1 MNSPK
6 NLCLSRVSLAVCAAL
21 ATVAT
26 TTWAEPIYQVPFG
39 RQADVSRWS
48 DNYFEIGV
56 LGVKADNNGR
66 DNYKFGEYNGLSQ
79 DGTYGLLGFN
89 YVTQGQRLHA
99 SNLGS
104 DTFKFLVE
112 GGQQGTFTASA
123 SVEQLTWAKSDSS
136 RFIYNGLGSAQLR
149 VPANYPV
156 YTALQQADLDNA
168 TTINGFMKDFDVKQ
182 KRNTQRVNVASIL
195 SPNWDFKV
203 SVREDKRDGTHLL
216 GGMNPVSFVAS
227 VQPSPI
233 LDSTRQVEAQLT
245 FASKPFQAQLAYT
258 LSKYENTIPS
268 FRWENP
274 YQALTTTVT
283 TTRQSSEMSL
293 DPSNVFHNIA
303 LTTGW
308 NISKSTRLTTQ
319 LIHGVAKQ
327 EEPFLPYSSN
337 AAAVVTIYA
346 PRGHLGGHVE
356 TNLADITFTTSPM
369 DKMGLKL
376 AYQYRDSD
384 NQTPKDTYYNIGFD
398 GTAQATTNS
407 TSIRRNAAIESKE
420 QKFTADVDYEILA
433 RTKLRG
439 VLEHKKAEYDFA
451 DAPSA
456 TENKAQVELR
466 RPISDEFL
474 GGVSLAHKQRAID
487 SYNKNQWFSAGYPS
501 PGAAA
506 ANATSTTTA
515 YFTNN
520 PQVRSF
526 IYADYDEDRLKFNA
540 SWNATEQV
548 SVQGSVDSYV
558 QKFKDKDCSSIT
570 DPNVERA
577 TNVINGFSANS
588 IVWENVCLGRK
599 SLKGNTA
606 SVDTQWQF
614 DEDASTFVF
623 LTYADYTIDQRGR
636 SWGAGSTSGQI
647 QIADNA
653 DRDYETET
661 TYKDQTIG
669 WGLKLRPTEAIEVG
683 GQYVFTRSKGNTS
696 VNLVANS
703 ALTSLYSPTPYPETI
718 YHVNSAQLF
727 AKWNY
732 NSRLTFRVNYLYES
746 MKGNDWS
753 FDNFTATSVNGN
765 LLTGQVVP
773 RYTNHVLGAS
783 VAISTW

>member
-6 NLCLSRVSLAVCAAL
+6 NLCPSRVSLAVCAAL
-21 ATVAT
+21 TAITSA
-26 TTWAEPIYQVPFG
+26 TWAEPLYQVPFG
-39 RQADVSRWS
+39 RQTDVSRWS

-56 LGVKADNNGR
+56 LGVDAENNGR
-66 DNYKFGEYNGLSQ
+66 KNYKFGEYNGLNQ
-79 DGTYGLLGFN
+79 EGTYGLLGFN

-123 SVEQLTWAKSDSS
+123 AVEQLTWAKLDST

-149 VPANYPV
+149 VPAGYPV
-156 YTALQQADLDNA
+156 FTALQQADADNA
-168 TTINGFMKDFDVKQ
+168 AQINGFMKEYDIKQ
-182 KRNTQRVNVASIL
+182 VRNTQRVNVASIL
-195 SPNWDFKV
+195 SPSWDFKV

-227 VQPSPI
+227 VQPAPI

-245 FASKPFQAQLAYT
+245 FATKPFQAQLAYT

-274 YQALTTTVT
+274 YQALTTTVS

-293 DPSNVFHNIA
+293 DPGNEFHNVS

-308 NISKSTRLTTQ
+308 NISKTTRLTTQ
-319 LIHGVAKQ
+319 LAHGVGKQ

-337 AAAVVTIYA
+337 AAATVTIYA
-346 PRGHLGGHVE
+346 PRGHLGGRVE
-356 TNLADITFTTSPM
+356 TNLADVTLTTTPM
-369 DKMGLKL
+369 EKMGLKL

-384 NQTPKDTYYNIGFD
+384 NQTPKNTYYGIGFD
-398 GTAQATTNS
+398 GTTQATANS
-407 TSIRRNAAIESKE
+407 SSIRRNAAIESKE
-420 QKFTADVDYEILA
+420 QKFTADVDYEILT

-474 GGVSLAHKQRAID
+474 GAVSFAHKQRETD

-506 ANATSTTTA
+506 ANATSNTAA

-520 PQVRSF
+520 PQMRSF
-526 IYADYDEDRLKFNA
+526 IYADYDEDRLRFNA
-540 SWNATEQV
+540 SWNATEQL

-558 QKFKDKDCSSIT
+558 QKHKDKDCASVN
-570 DPNVERA
+570 DPNVAQA
-577 TNVINGFSANS
+577 TSVINGFTANS
-588 IVWENVCLGRK
+588 VVWENVCLGRK
-599 SLKGNTA
+599 ALRGNTV
-606 SVDTQWQF
+606 SFDTQWQF
-614 DEDASTFVF
+614 DEDASTFLF
-623 LTYADYTIDQRGR
+623 LTYSDYTVEQRGR
-636 SWGAGSTSGQI
+636 SWGTGTTAGQV
-647 QIADNA
+647 QVADNA
-653 DRDYETET
+653 NRDYETET
-661 TYKDQTIG
+661 TNKDQTIG
-669 WGLKLRPTEAIEVG
+669 WGVKLRPTEAIELG
-683 GQYVFTRSKGNTS
+683 GQYVFTRSTGDTT
-696 VNLVANS
+696 VNLVTNS
-703 ALTSLYSPTPYPETI
+703 ALTTLYNPTPYPETI
-718 YHVNSAQLF
+718 YHVNAAQIF

-753 FDNFTATSVNGN
+753 FDNFSATSVNGN
-765 LLTGQVVP
+765 LLTNQVVP
-773 RYTNHVLGAS
+773 RYTNHVVGAS